1 MLSPYQSS
9 KQAKPR
15 VIAGIPAYNVA
26 ESIGDIIRRA
36 LSLVDEVI
44 VADDGSTD
52 NTAQVASAAGCF
64 DGAPTAGYNGRKIR
78 RAPIAQRT
86 EHRSSEPRVV
96 GSNPSRRASNLAPD
110 GNIFK
115 RVFVAT
121 FLCIVTATPSPKAWF
136 VHIFTI

>member
-1 MLSPYQSS
+1 VQG
-9 KQAKPR
+9 A
-15 VIAGIPAYNVA
+15 
-26 ESIGDIIRRA
+26 
-36 LSLVDEVI
+36 
-44 VADDGSTD
+44 
-52 NTAQVASAAGCF
+52 AAGCF
-64 DGAPTAGYNGRKIR
+64 DGAPTAGYNGREIR

-96 GSNPSRRASNLAPD
+96 GSNPSRRVSNLAPD

-115 RVFVAT
+115 RTFVAT